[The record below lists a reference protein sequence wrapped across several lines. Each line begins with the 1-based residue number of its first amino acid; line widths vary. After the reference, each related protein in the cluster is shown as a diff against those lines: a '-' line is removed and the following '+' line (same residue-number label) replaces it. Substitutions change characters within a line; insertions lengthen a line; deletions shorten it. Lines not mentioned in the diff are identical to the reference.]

1 MIEITD
7 PDAMR
12 AWSRA
17 ERKSGRTIAL
27 VPTMGFLY
35 EGHLRL
41 IDGVRERVDR
51 VVVSIFVNPIHF
63 GPAEDLGAY
72 PRDLER
78 DRAAALGRGT
88 DCLFVPTADL
98 MYPDP
103 AVVRVVSG
111 ALGDHLCGASQPGH
125 FEGVL
130 TVVMKLFNI
139 VEPDL
144 ASFGRKDAQQ
154 AVVIRRMVAN
164 LNLPIEIDV
173 GPTVREHDGLAM
185 SSRSAYLSEAERS
198 VAPVLARSLD
208 AAHGN

>member
-1 MIEITD
+1 
-7 PDAMR
+7 
-12 AWSRA
+12 
-17 ERKSGRTIAL
+17 
-27 VPTMGFLY
+27 
-35 EGHLRL
+35 
-41 IDGVRERVDR
+41 
-51 VVVSIFVNPIHF
+51 
-63 GPAEDLGAY
+63 
-72 PRDLER
+72 
-78 DRAAALGRGT
+78 
-88 DCLFVPTADL
+88 

-103 AVVRVVSG
+103 AVVRVVPG

-130 TVVMKLFNI
+130 TVVMKLFNF